1 MVLILIEILFFIFL
15 LPFGNVYAYNPIT
28 CVAGTSYVEQASNVT
43 CYFHKDIA
51 ANKTAISV
59 VMVPTTNKKDKEE
72 RDVIQCSW
80 AKLATKPECLVS
92 EGYTFNYEVTD
103 RLTVEIPS
111 TTANFAGVYSC
122 HIVPPNGATFETC
135 ELIVNEKN
143 TEVSGT
149 SSVQPPQEGVASAVP
164 EWPTGIMTAI
174 LTVLVI
180 LTLLVLGLCSYMCA
194 WKNEWQLSRLCFRGH
209 QQETEVGDTEL
220 GPENEQILE
229 T

>member
-135 ELIVNEKN
+135 ELIVN
-143 TEVSGT
+143 
-149 SSVQPPQEGVASAVP
+149 VP

>member
-1 MVLILIEILFFIFL
+1 MVLIQKGRLFIFL
-15 LPFGNVYAYNPIT
+15 QSFLIQLDNVYAHNPIT

-135 ELIVNEKN
+135 ELIVN
-143 TEVSGT
+143 
-149 SSVQPPQEGVASAVP
+149 VP
-164 EWPTGIMTAI
+164 ECPTGIMTAI
-174 LTVLVI
+174 LTVLVL
-180 LTLLVLGLCSYMCA
+180 LTLLVHGLCWYMCA
-194 WKNEWQLSRLCFRGH
+194 WKNEWQLSRLCFRGQ
-209 QQETEVGDTEL
+209 QQETEVGDKEL